1 LSNRNLDTENEWLTR
16 ERVVEYLTSANNIP
30 HRSEGESVL
39 LENVPYDAK
48 RVLDLWTG
56 NGRLIKMLKEQRPH
70 IEEAVAIDVS
80 PFMINAIRENFTGDS
95 SVRVVEHDL
104 SNPLSYDKLGG
115 QKSFDAVVSSFA
127 IHHLTHER
135 KRMLYSEV
143 FSILNSN
150 GVFCNL
156 DHVSSPTPRLHER
169 FMAKLDKTPETG
181 DRSNKLLD
189 VETQLKWLREI
200 GFDDVDCYWKWL
212 EFALLVGVKP

>member
-1 LSNRNLDTENEWLTR
+1 LSNRNLNTENEWLTR
-16 ERVVEYLTSANNIP
+16 EHALEYLTSANNIP
-30 HRSEGESVL
+30 RRSEGESVL
-39 LENVPYDAK
+39 LENVPYNAK
-48 RVLDLWTG
+48 KVLDLWTG

-169 FMAKLDKTPETG
+169 FMSKLDKTPETE
-181 DRSNKLLD
+181 DRSNNLLD
-189 VETQLKWLREI
+189 VKTQLKWLREI
-200 GFDDVDCYWKWL
+200 GLMMWIAIGNGLNLRF
-212 EFALLVGVKP
+212 